1 MRNYVESCI
10 GGDRALPEMT
20 LSGRHTLRGNDV
32 LLLCSDGLWAG
43 LNDAQIG
50 SLARDPQRRLS
61 DALADIGARAVQT
74 TAPFADNTTGAAVRW
89 LKEPLRETA
98 H

>member
-1 MRNYVESCI
+1 
-10 GGDRALPEMT
+10 MT
-20 LSGRHTLRGNDV
+20 MSGRQTLRSGDV

-43 LNDAQIG
+43 LTDGQIA
-50 SLARDPQRRLS
+50 SLTRDPKRHLR

-74 TAPFADNTTGAAVRW
+74 TSPFADNTTAAAVRW
-89 LKEPLRETA
+89 LKDAPHEVA